1 MLTFSVKT
9 NVISS
14 GPMEY
19 AIEIQNLSKSYPGRM
34 ALNDVSFKVTK
45 GSIHG
50 FLGPNGAGKSTTM
63 KIIAG
68 LITQTSG
75 QYIVRG
81 KIGFLPEHPPVY
93 GNMTVLD
100 YLIFVQNIYAHN
112 THDRGKNIEII
123 LTKTGLSHV
132 KDRLIGNLSKGYQQ
146 RVGIAQ
152 ALVGNAQIIILDEPT
167 VGLDPVAIAEIR
179 SLINELK
186 MDHTI
191 LFSSHQLYDVE
202 SLCSE
207 ITLINHGNVIVSGNM
222 DEILNGL
229 KTNLNLSAKVK
240 TFNDDNKQAL
250 IEKYQLHSLIASKK
264 EDHWSLSIKTKSRR
278 DQRAEISKELSEL
291 GLLEFTEDQVELEDL
306 FKRL

>member
-1 MLTFSVKT
+1 
-9 NVISS
+9 
-14 GPMEY
+14 MEY

-34 ALNDVSFKVTK
+34 ALKDVSFKVTK

-68 LITQTSG
+68 LITQSSG
-75 QYIVRG
+75 EYKVAG

-93 GNMTVLD
+93 GNMTVQD
-100 YLIFVQNIYAHN
+100 YLLFVQNIYAPN
-112 THDRGKNIEII
+112 RGKNIGKNIEEV
-123 LTKTGLSHV
+123 LNKTGLAHV
-132 KDRLIGNLSKGYQQ
+132 QDRLIGNLSKGYQQ

-167 VGLDPVAIAEIR
+167 VGLDPVAISEIR
-179 SLINELK
+179 ALINELK
-186 MDHTI
+186 ADHTI

-202 SLCSE
+202 VLCSE
-207 ITLINHGNVIVSGNM
+207 ITLINHGNVIVSGKM
-222 DEILNGL
+222 DDILNNL

-240 TFNDDNKQAL
+240 SFSEENKMAL
-250 IEKYQLHSLIASKK
+250 IKKCHLHSLVAEEKD
-264 EDHWSLSIKTKSRR
+264 DHWSLSIKTKSRD
-278 DQRAEISKELSEL
+278 DQRAEISRELATL
-291 GLLEFTEDQVELEDL
+291 GLLEFTEDQIELEDL